1 MVGRFVVLG
10 AEEEKGAMFF
20 CIARV
25 RVSFSIGFLKLS
37 WNFLASPT
45 EVAQNRYPTFLS
57 FIFLSKVFERF
68 VWKHFHFFFLF
79 LPWRWFR
86 SHWGAKLEVILVIG
100 PSCSEGWLLGELLQT
115 IENPNWGCGMRCI
128 LASRL
133 WIETQMFVF
142 VWQKK
147 ESKRKKKKDWERCL
161 LLLKLEGDIEF
172 ERYARRNYS
181 GALSCMFFN
190 ILTFPFQKEVGS
202 WGTTK
207 ISKCYILNKIY
218 VFLFSPLALVE
229 RSSSVGMGHCGW

>member
-1 MVGRFVVLG
+1 MKMVTDGQESLRGKVRGDSGHWPQLLWGMITRRTAANNRKSKLRMWHEMYPCLQIMNRNADV
-10 AEEEKGAMFF
+10 
-20 CIARV
+20 CICM
-25 RVSFSIGFLKLS
+25 
-37 WNFLASPT
+37 
-45 EVAQNRYPTFLS
+45 
-57 FIFLSKVFERF
+57 
-68 VWKHFHFFFLF
+68 
-79 LPWRWFR
+79 
-86 SHWGAKLEVILVIG
+86 AK
-100 PSCSEGWLLGELLQT
+100 
-115 IENPNWGCGMRCI
+115 
-128 LASRL
+128 
-133 WIETQMFVF
+133 
-142 VWQKK
+142 
-147 ESKRKKKKDWERCL
+147 KRKKKKKDWERYL